1 MLRSWLSL
9 KLGVELAGAIE
20 GEQIVGA
27 ADMLAVDEDLRHGIA
42 PAGAAHHLVA
52 PFRMLVEIDIGECYT
67 LALQQTPRPRA
78 IGTKYRG
85 VDLDLR
91 HASQPILPP
100 IDAAKIVARL
110 PNRHRR
116 SLSRRRAPLGPGSG
130 RRCARPPPA
139 AEHGRIRARWRRS

>member
-20 GEQIVGA
+20 GEQIVGT

-42 PAGAAHHLVA
+42 PTRAAHHLVA
-52 PFRMLVEIDIGECYT
+52 PFRMLVEIDIRECYT
-67 LALQQTPRPRA
+67 LALQQTSRPRA
-78 IGTKYRG
+78 IGTNHRG

-91 HASQPILPP
+91 HASQPILQP
-100 IDAAKIVARL
+100 IDAAKIVTRP

-116 SLSRRRAPLGPGSG
+116 SLRRRRAPLEQGSG
-130 RRCARPPPA
+130 RQCPRLPPA
-139 AEHGRIRARWRRS
+139 AEHGRIRVPWRRS